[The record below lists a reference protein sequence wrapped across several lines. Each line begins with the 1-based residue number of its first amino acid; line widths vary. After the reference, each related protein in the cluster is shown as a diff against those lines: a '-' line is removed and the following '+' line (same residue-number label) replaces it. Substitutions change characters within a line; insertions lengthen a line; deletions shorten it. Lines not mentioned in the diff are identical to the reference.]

1 MANAIKNVA
10 KYIKNN
16 PESEEAAILMDFCKA
31 LESETLFDLHRL
43 FNMKTKAFELSLEVM
58 ADWRFDRHV
67 AERRLQKYMQA
78 GGEE

>member
-16 PESEEAAILMDFCKA
+16 PGTDESVCLAEFCTA
-31 LESETLFDLHRL
+31 LEGGSEFDVQRIFGL
-43 FNMKTKAFELSLEVM
+43 KSKAFELALEVM

-67 AERRLQKYMQA
+67 AERRLQKFL
-78 GGEE
+78 ESSED

>member
-16 PESEEAAILMDFCKA
+16 PDTEESIILSEFCAA
-31 LESETLFDLHRL
+31 LEAETTFDLHRI
-43 FNMKTKAFELSLEVM
+43 FGMKSKAFELALEVM

-67 AERRLQKYMQA
+67 AERRLQKFLQSSDD
-78 GGEE
+78 

>member
-10 KYIKNN
+10 KYIRNN
-16 PESEEAAILMDFCKA
+16 PDTEESAILTDFCKA

-43 FNMKTKAFELSLEVM
+43 FGMKSKAFELALEVM

-67 AERRLQKYMQA
+67 SERRLQKYLQS
-78 GGEE
+78 GEE